1 MYGQIRIVPVH
12 QPETMSFW
20 NSYPILNIIP
30 SDDAAR
36 SFIHT
41 QYHTNNIYIY
51 THMCVC
57 MYVYMYVYIYYIS
70 IYCAV
75 FMCIYIYVGCPLVI
89 RLLTTSHSRVPPR
102 PAPCVLGWWDPNP
115 GSFAASCRPT
125 AQHAKIGA
133 RRYTLQIPWLSKTGL
148 NLYNWDPSFKHFKHS
163 HLDSFRADLRKDI
176 SSGDPACTPFSC
188 SFLGFKSFITWAET

>member
-41 QYHTNNIYIY
+41 QYQYQYIYIY
-51 THMCVC
+51 THVCV
-57 MYVYMYVYIYYIS
+57 YVCVYVCIYIYIYIYLS
-70 IYCAV
+70 IARYSCV
-75 FMCIYIYVGCPLVI
+75 YIYIYVGCPLVI
-89 RLLTTSHSRVPPR
+89 RLLTTSHSRVLPR

-125 AQHAKIGA
+125 SSTRK
-133 RRYTLQIPWLSKTGL
+133 
-148 NLYNWDPSFKHFKHS
+148 NWGPALHS
-163 HLDSFRADLRKDI
+163 PNPMAF
-176 SSGDPACTPFSC
+176 
-188 SFLGFKSFITWAET
+188 

>member
-41 QYHTNNIYIY
+41 QYQYQYIYIH
-51 THMCVC
+51 TCVC
-57 MYVYMYVYIYYIS
+57 VYVCVYVRIYIYYI
-70 IYCAV
+70 YLCAV

-89 RLLTTSHSRVPPR
+89 RLLTTSHSRVLPR
-102 PAPCVLGWWDPNP
+102 PAPCVLG
-115 GSFAASCRPT
+115 
-125 AQHAKIGA
+125 
-133 RRYTLQIPWLSKTGL
+133 
-148 NLYNWDPSFKHFKHS
+148 
-163 HLDSFRADLRKDI
+163 
-176 SSGDPACTPFSC
+176 
-188 SFLGFKSFITWAET
+188 

>member
-41 QYHTNNIYIY
+41 QYQYQYIYI
-51 THMCVC
+51 HKCVC
-57 MYVYMYVYIYYIS
+57 MYVYMYVYIYIIS

-75 FMCIYIYVGCPLVI
+75 FMCIYIYMWD
-89 RLLTTSHSRVPPR
+89 VP
-102 PAPCVLGWWDPNP
+102 
-115 GSFAASCRPT
+115 
-125 AQHAKIGA
+125 
-133 RRYTLQIPWLSKTGL
+133 
-148 NLYNWDPSFKHFKHS
+148 
-163 HLDSFRADLRKDI
+163 
-176 SSGDPACTPFSC
+176 
-188 SFLGFKSFITWAET
+188 

>member
-41 QYHTNNIYIY
+41 QYQYQYIY

-57 MYVYMYVYIYYIS
+57 VCMCICMYIYIYYIYLLRG
-70 IYCAV
+70 IHVY
-75 FMCIYIYVGCPLVI
+75 IYIYVGCPLVI
-89 RLLTTSHSRVPPR
+89 RLLTTSHSRVLPR
-102 PAPCVLGWWDPNP
+102 PAPCVLG
-115 GSFAASCRPT
+115 
-125 AQHAKIGA
+125 
-133 RRYTLQIPWLSKTGL
+133 
-148 NLYNWDPSFKHFKHS
+148 
-163 HLDSFRADLRKDI
+163 
-176 SSGDPACTPFSC
+176 
-188 SFLGFKSFITWAET
+188 